1 MLARHD
7 AYCSSTQ
14 VVEGK
19 CRIARIGSKGK
30 FLIGSVI
37 GAEEK
42 IRWESGQ
49 LGYNSSRSLMQTVWW
64 NNCLDFGMRGKEEHQ
79 SKNWTLSAR
88 NCWKWKTPYIACR
101 GLKTKT
107 RNKVLNIKPGLIFPK
122 MYENES
128 RKQKG
133 EAERR
138 PVAFLLLFK
147 SKRLLYLT
155 VTDALLTDVW
165 YKNQAIGSTK

>member
-7 AYCSSTQ
+7 AFCSSTQ

-19 CRIARIGSKGK
+19 CRIARMGSKGK

-79 SKNWTLSAR
+79 SKN
-88 NCWKWKTPYIACR
+88 
-101 GLKTKT
+101 
-107 RNKVLNIKPGLIFPK
+107 
-122 MYENES
+122 
-128 RKQKG
+128 
-133 EAERR
+133 
-138 PVAFLLLFK
+138 
-147 SKRLLYLT
+147 
-155 VTDALLTDVW
+155 
-165 YKNQAIGSTK
+165 

>member
-7 AYCSSTQ
+7 AFCSSTQ

-19 CRIARIGSKGK
+19 CRIARMDSKGK
-30 FLIGSVI
+30 FPTGSLR

-79 SKNWTLSAR
+79 SKN
-88 NCWKWKTPYIACR
+88 
-101 GLKTKT
+101 
-107 RNKVLNIKPGLIFPK
+107 
-122 MYENES
+122 
-128 RKQKG
+128 
-133 EAERR
+133 
-138 PVAFLLLFK
+138 
-147 SKRLLYLT
+147 
-155 VTDALLTDVW
+155 
-165 YKNQAIGSTK
+165 